1 MDWEAIR
8 QEYIATDATYA
19 ALAKKYAVNANTI
32 YKHAASE
39 KWKEGREE
47 FRRKMGEEALK
58 SARTR
63 GARAHAKALEVL
75 MEASREQEE
84 RILEQ
89 LRRTDLKPGQIMQ
102 LSVALESATRTKRN
116 LLGLPTQE
124 EGHRQRIASEKLKL
138 EKRKL
143 DAGEKG
149 VEGVDVEFY
158 WPEGMKPEAAE
169 GGTECGQS

>member
-63 GARAHAKALEVL
+63 GARAHAQALEV
-75 MEASREQEE
+75 
-84 RILEQ
+84 
-89 LRRTDLKPGQIMQ
+89 
-102 LSVALESATRTKRN
+102 
-116 LLGLPTQE
+116 
-124 EGHRQRIASEKLKL
+124 
-138 EKRKL
+138 
-143 DAGEKG
+143 
-149 VEGVDVEFY
+149 
-158 WPEGMKPEAAE
+158 
-169 GGTECGQS
+169 